1 MSIKKLRP
9 LMEWGKNWHEIFQL
23 SPRPMWVYHLDTLKF
38 IDVNQ
43 AALVH
48 YGYSYEEFLAL
59 TIFELSLKE
68 DIDLFKF
75 AVPLIKT
82 FKRNDANE
90 IYRHLK
96 KNGEVIQ
103 VKIGSNLITTT
114 QGKAVLITVT
124 DVTAIVRSEQE
135 LKESREELQKSENR
149 FKALVQEGSDLI
161 AVIDSEGYYTFVSES
176 FKPLLGF
183 LPSDFIGKCAFDFV
197 HPDDRDRVQ
206 ATILTVRQIKRVTFE
221 PFRFINSNNEWRWIA
236 TTATDLTDDSAVGG
250 IVTNSND
257 ITESIIKRDQLR
269 LSNERYRLA
278 LKAADEAICD
288 WDIEHDTTDWGSG
301 FYEIFGYDLAIYSN
315 TIWSDNIYPEDRA
328 GVLEEMQRVIAD
340 PHRDILYSE
349 CRFIKANGEVIN
361 LQFRM
366 LFLRNEQGKA
376 LRAVASFRDITAIKQ
391 TLYQVQSQN
400 ERLKDIAWAQS
411 HTVRAPLARIMG
423 LIELL
428 KTEGSPCNYQ
438 NELME
443 YLCVSA
449 AELDEVI
456 KEIVRKTEALKIK

>member
-1 MSIKKLRP
+1 MINKQQTP
-9 LMEWGKNWHEIFQL
+9 LMEWGKDWHEIFQL
-23 SPRPMWVYHLDTLKF
+23 SPQPMWVYHLDTLKF

-43 AALVH
+43 AALAH
-48 YGYSYEEFLAL
+48 YGYSYEEFLGL

-68 DIDLFKF
+68 DIDLFRF
-75 AVPLIKT
+75 AVPYIKT

-90 IYRHLK
+90 IYRHVK
-96 KNGEVIQ
+96 KNGEVIH
-103 VKIGSNLITTT
+103 VKISSNLITSM
-114 QGKAVLITVT
+114 QGKAALITVT
-124 DVTAIVRSEQE
+124 DITAIIRSEQE
-135 LKESREELQKSENR
+135 LEKSREELQKSEKR

-176 FKPLLGF
+176 FKPILGF
-183 LPSDFIGKCAFDFV
+183 LPADFIGKSAFEFI
-197 HPDDRDRVQ
+197 HTDDRKRVL
-206 ATILTVRQIKRVTFE
+206 ATLSSITEKKRVTFE

-236 TTATDLTDDSAVGG
+236 TTATDLTDDPAVAG
-250 IVTNSND
+250 IVTNSTD
-257 ITESIIKRDQLR
+257 ITESVIKRDQLR

-288 WDIEHDTTDWGSG
+288 WDIENDTTDWGSG
-301 FYEIFGYDLAIYSN
+301 FYEIFGYDLAVYSN

-328 GVLEEMQRVIAD
+328 GVLQEMQQVIAD

-349 CRFIKANGEVIN
+349 CRFMKANGEVIN

-376 LRAVASFRDITAIKQ
+376 IRAVASFRDITVIKQ

-456 KEIVRKTEALKIK
+456 REIVRKTEALKIK